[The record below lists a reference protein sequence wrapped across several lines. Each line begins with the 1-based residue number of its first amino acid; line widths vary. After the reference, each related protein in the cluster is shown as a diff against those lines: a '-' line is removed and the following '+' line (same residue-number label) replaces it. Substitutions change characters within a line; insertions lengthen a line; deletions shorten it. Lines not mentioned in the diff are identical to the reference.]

1 VIPVSIRIVS
11 DSSSDVFDIP
21 GVDYVTVPLKIMFGG
36 REYVDEPG
44 LDTEEMM
51 DNLLTEKG
59 PSTTSCPN
67 VHDWLAVFEG
77 SDEIFAITISS
88 GLSASYESCSVAKDE
103 YKRSHPGAQV
113 HIFDSKATGPVL
125 HLIIRK
131 LAEGIRA
138 GKTYA
143 EVKAETIEYQK
154 RIRILYALESLN
166 NLARNGRVSA
176 TVAALAGVLN
186 IRVIGHANSEGK
198 VDILHKTR
206 GERRTLMTMVREM
219 EERGFDGGLA
229 IIDHCLNEDGAKKL
243 GELIVEKFPAA
254 EIVLESCGALC
265 SYYADRG
272 GLILG
277 YAVK

>member
-1 VIPVSIRIVS
+1 MF
-11 DSSSDVFDIP
+11 DVP
-21 GVDYVTVPLKIMFGG
+21 GVDYTTVPLKIMFGG

-44 LDTEEMM
+44 LDTRDMM

-67 VHDWLAVFEG
+67 VHDWLAMFEG
-77 SDEIFAITISS
+77 SDEIFAVTISS
-88 GLSASYESCSVAKDE
+88 ALSASYESCSVAKE
-103 YKRSHPGAQV
+103 QYEQSHPGAKV

-125 HLIIRK
+125 HLIIDK

-138 GKTYA
+138 GKTYDQ
-143 EVKAETIEYQK
+143 VKAETIEYQ
-154 RIRILYALESLN
+154 RHIRILYALESLN
-166 NLARNGRVSA
+166 NLARNGRVST
-176 TVAALAGVLN
+176 TVARLAGVLN
-186 IRVIGHANSEGK
+186 IRVIGHASPEGK

-206 GERRTLMTMVREM
+206 GERGTLATMLREM

-229 IIDHCLNEDGAKKL
+229 IIDHCLNESGARKL
-243 GELIVEKFPAA
+243 GDLIVEKFPAA
-254 EIVLESCGALC
+254 RIVIVSCGALC

-277 YAVK
+277 YAVS